1 MRNAKVLP
9 IGLLCSALW
18 SFAAVATAQNMAHE
32 HAQQAVLPSDK
43 LGDVSFPNS
52 GNDAAQA
59 PFLRGLKLLHNFE
72 YGPAA
77 ESFRAAQAA
86 DPNFALAY
94 WGEAMTY
101 NHPLWAE
108 QDADAAH
115 KALARLAP
123 TAQARAA
130 KANTGRERM
139 WLAAVEALYG
149 SGSMDERDGAYADRM
164 DALFVAYPDDLE
176 ARTFDAL
183 ATMGRSHG
191 TRDIAGYMKAAA
203 LLEEALPSHPTHPG
217 VLHYLIHAYD
227 DPAHAPLGA
236 RAAARY
242 SVVVPDAGHAQHMV
256 SHIFLALGDWPRV
269 EQANVRAMKVV
280 NAQRETRGKKPT
292 SCGHY
297 NEWLVYALDQ
307 QGKDSSGL
315 IESCRAEAFSDEASV
330 SDRTVLGA
338 SHNLIS
344 NWAEIAVQH
353 GVDTGTWPKS
363 LERRG
368 HLPGMARFTLDYAAL
383 VAARRNPR
391 QAAAMLEMLR
401 RDRATIA
408 LAMPHE
414 WPDDH
419 ETRAWL
425 DRAVAQGEAILMLAR
440 GRTSEGL
447 QLLRKAAEAEAALP
461 PPFGPPVLQKPS
473 YELLGDEL
481 LAIGRN
487 ADAAEAYKRALA
499 AAPNRR
505 LSVLGLRAASA
516 RGASQR
522 D

>member
-1 MRNAKVLP
+1 MRNSKLFAMAV
-9 IGLLCSALW
+9 LCSAAW
-18 SFAAVATAQNMAHE
+18 PAAALATAQSMSHE
-32 HAQQAVLPSDK
+32 HVQPAMPAGDR

-52 GNDAAQA
+52 GNAAAQA

-77 ESFRAAQAA
+77 ESFRAAEAA
-86 DPNFALAY
+86 DRNFALAY

-108 QDADAAH
+108 QDADAGR
-115 KALARLAP
+115 KALARLGA

-130 KANTGRERM
+130 KANTQRERM
-139 WLAAVEALYG
+139 WLSAVETLYG
-149 SGSMDERDGAYADRM
+149 TGTKDERDEAYADRM
-164 DALFVAYPDDLE
+164 DALFAAYPNDLE
-176 ARTFDAL
+176 ARAFDAL

-203 LLEEALPSHPTHPG
+203 MLEEVLPSHPTHPG

-256 SHIFLALGDWPRV
+256 SHIFLALGDWPKV
-269 EQANVRAMKVV
+269 EQANVQAMKVV
-280 NAQRETRGKKPT
+280 NAQRAARGKKPS

-297 NEWLVYALDQ
+297 NAWLAYALDQ

-315 IESCRAEAFSDEASV
+315 IESCRQEAFSDEASV
-330 SDRTVLGA
+330 RDNTVLGA

-344 NWAEIAVQH
+344 NWAEIAAQH
-353 GVDTGTWPKS
+353 GVDTGSWPKAP
-363 LERRG
+363 EG
-368 HLPGMARFTLDYAAL
+368 HAHLPGMARFALDYAAL
-383 VAARRNPR
+383 VAARHDPR
-391 QAAAMLEMLR
+391 HAAVRLETLRKDRAIIAAAM
-401 RDRATIA
+401 
-408 LAMPHE
+408 PNE

-419 ETRAWL
+419 ETMPWL
-425 DRAVAQGEAILMLAR
+425 DRAVAQGEAIVLLAE
-440 GRTSEGL
+440 GRTKEGL
-447 QLLRKAAEAEAALP
+447 QVLRKAAEAETALP

-481 LAIGRN
+481 LTMGRKE
-487 ADAAEAYKRALA
+487 DAAAAYKRALS

-505 LSVLGLRAASA
+505 LSTLGLQAAS
-516 RGASQR
+516 SH
-522 D
+522 

>member
-1 MRNAKVLP
+1 M
-9 IGLLCSALW
+9 SA
-18 SFAAVATAQNMAHE
+18 
-32 HAQQAVLPSDK
+32 SDS
-43 LGDVSFPNS
+43 LGDLSFPNS
-52 GNDAAQA
+52 GNEAAQA

-77 ESFRAAQAA
+77 ENFRAAQSA

-108 QDADAAH
+108 QDVDAGR
-115 KALARLAP
+115 KALARLGA

-130 KANTGRERM
+130 KTSTERERM
-139 WLAAVEALYG
+139 WLSAVEELYG
-149 SGSMDERDGAYADRM
+149 TGSKDQRDEAYADRM
-164 DALFVAYPDDLE
+164 DALFAAYPDDLE

-191 TRDIAGYMKAAA
+191 TRDIAAYMKAASM
-203 LLEEALPSHPTHPG
+203 LEEALPSHPTHPG

-242 SVVVPDAGHAQHMV
+242 SVVVPAAGHAQHMV
-256 SHIFLALGDWPRV
+256 SHIFLALGDWTKV
-269 EQANVRAMKVV
+269 EQANVKAMKVV
-280 NAQRETRGKKPT
+280 NAQRAARGKKPT

-297 NEWLVYALDQ
+297 NKWLAYALDQ
-307 QGKDSSGL
+307 QGKDSSAL
-315 IESCRAEAFSDEASV
+315 IESCRQEAFSDEASV
-330 SDRTVLGA
+330 NDRTVLGA

-344 NWAEIAVQH
+344 GWAEIAAQH
-353 GVDTGTWPKS
+353 GVDTGSWPD
-363 LERRG
+363 LPERRA

-383 VAARRNPR
+383 IAARRDPR
-391 QAAAMLEMLR
+391 KAAARLEMLR
-401 RDRATIA
+401 KDRATIA
-408 LAMPHE
+408 AAMPHE

-419 ETRAWL
+419 ETRPWL
-425 DRAVAQGEAILMLAR
+425 DRAVSQGEAIVLLAE
-440 GRTSEGL
+440 GHTSAGL
-447 QLLRKAAEAEAALP
+447 KRLRNAAEAETALP

-481 LAIGRN
+481 LAMGRKE
-487 ADAAEAYKRALA
+487 DAAEAYKRALA

-505 LSVLGLRAASA
+505 LSALGLKAASTHPV
-516 RGASQR
+516 SQ
-522 D
+522 

>member
-1 MRNAKVLP
+1 MRNSKVLA
-9 IGLLCSALW
+9 IAVLCFAAW
-18 SFAAVATAQNMAHE
+18 PAAAVATAQSVTHE
-32 HAQQAVLPSDK
+32 HVQPTMAASDT

-52 GNDAAQA
+52 GKEAAQA

-108 QDADAAH
+108 QDADAAR

-123 TAQARAA
+123 TAEARAA
-130 KANTGRERM
+130 KANTQRERM
-139 WLAAVEALYG
+139 WLSAVEALYG
-149 SGSMDERDGAYADRM
+149 TGTKDQRDEAYADRM
-164 DALFVAYPDDLE
+164 DALFAAYSNDLE

-191 TRDIAGYMKAAA
+191 TRNIAGYMKAAA
-203 LLEEALPSHPTHPG
+203 MLEEVLPSHPTHPG

-256 SHIFLALGDWPRV
+256 SHIFLALGDWPKV
-269 EQANVRAMKVV
+269 EQANVQAMKVV
-280 NAQRETRGKKPT
+280 NAQRATRGKKPS

-297 NEWLVYALDQ
+297 NAWLVYALDQ
-307 QGKDSSGL
+307 QGKDSSAL
-315 IESCRAEAFSDEASV
+315 IESCRQEAFSDEASV
-330 SDRTVLGA
+330 RDTTVLGA

-344 NWAEIAVQH
+344 NWAEIAAQH
-353 GVDTGTWPKS
+353 GVDTGSWPKLS
-363 LERRG
+363 EARI
-368 HLPGMARFTLDYAAL
+368 HLPAMARFTLDYAAL
-383 VAARRNPR
+383 VAARHSPT
-391 QAAAMLEMLR
+391 QAAARLKMLR
-401 RDRATIA
+401 TDRATIA
-408 LAMPHE
+408 SAMPHE

-419 ETRAWL
+419 ETMPWL
-425 DRAVAQGEAILMLAR
+425 DRAVAQGGAIVLLAE
-440 GRTSEGL
+440 GRTKEGL
-447 QLLRKAAEAEAALP
+447 QVLRKAAEAETALP

-481 LAIGRN
+481 LAMGRWE
-487 ADAAEAYKRALA
+487 DAAEAYKRALA

-505 LSVLGLRAASA
+505 LSTLGLVAAS
-516 RGASQR
+516 SH
-522 D
+522 